1 MLMLMVSQRYLLTHY
16 HCSHMIECVLEA
28 RMDFL
33 GFWGVFR
40 DFLWITLDIVGFP
53 LIPMVSLGFPGFP
66 WITRGFLG
74 VLQFSFN
81 LP

>member
-1 MLMLMVSQRYLLTHY
+1 MLVLMFSQRYLLTYY
-16 HCSHMIECVLEA
+16 HCSHMIECVLKA

-33 GFWGVFR
+33 GFWGVFH
-40 DFLWITLDIVGFP
+40 DFLWISLDIVGFP

-74 VLQFSFN
+74 VLQIF
-81 LP
+81 L